1 MRTVLNSAPDSGL
14 DGVYTFKEEGET
26 GEDVCVDGC
35 IFVRDG
41 EEYCFIEA
49 SGGETA
55 DVECQVWAISAFY
68 HTFYVLFRQ
77 FQLQVKNLLLL
88 EQL

>member
-14 DGVYTFKEEGET
+14 NGVYTFKEEGET
-26 GEDVCVDGC
+26 GEDICVDGC
-35 IFVRDG
+35 IFERDG

-55 DVECQVWAISAFY
+55 DVECQVWLLVHAI
-68 HTFYVLFRQ
+68 TLFLYYSGS
-77 FQLQVKNLLLL
+77 FNSW
-88 EQL
+88 